1 MTSRVPRGR
10 FTGQVALIT
19 GAATGIGAAT
29 ARALAA
35 EGAAVAVNH
44 WRTETQARAVVA
56 EIETAG
62 GRAVA
67 VEADV
72 ADAAAVGAM
81 TATVHDTLGPVS
93 VLVNNAGIISRSPIT
108 EMAESAWD
116 RVLDVNL
123 KGVFLVSRA
132 VTPHMIARGRGRIV
146 NISSD
151 LALTGEA
158 RLSHYCASKSGII
171 GLTRAL
177 AHELIPH
184 GINVNAIAPGMTETP
199 MLTANPVTYNPER
212 ERSIPAGRWGRPED
226 IAASV
231 CFLASDEADYY
242 VGWLLSPNG
251 GIAM

>member
-1 MTSRVPRGR
+1 MTARTSTGR
-10 FTGQVALIT
+10 FVGEVALVT

-35 EGAAVAVNH
+35 EGAAVVVNH
-44 WRTETQARAVVA
+44 RGTGAQARAVVG
-56 EIETAG
+56 EIEAAG
-62 GRAVA
+62 GRALA

-72 ADAAAVGAM
+72 ADADAVAAMVSA
-81 TATVHDTLGPVS
+81 AHEAFGPIGI
-93 VLVNNAGIISRSPIT
+93 LVNNAGIISRATIM
-108 EMAESAWD
+108 ELEEAEWD
-116 RVLDVNL
+116 RVLNTNL
-123 KGVFLVSRA
+123 KGVYLVARA
-132 VTPHMIARGRGRIV
+132 VVPDMVERGRGRII

-158 RLSHYCASKSGII
+158 RLTHYCAAKSGVI
-171 GLTRAL
+171 GLTKAL
-177 AHELIPH
+177 ALELIPH

-199 MLTANPVTYNPER
+199 MLTANPITYNPQR

-226 IAASV
+226 VAASV
-231 CFLASDEADYY
+231 CFLASAEADYY

>member
-1 MTSRVPRGR
+1 MTGRVHAPRFAGE
-10 FTGQVALIT
+10 VALVT

-35 EGAAVAVNH
+35 EGAAVVVNH
-44 WRTETQARAVVA
+44 WRTERPARAVVEA
-56 EIETAG
+56 IESEG
-62 GRAVA
+62 GRALA

-72 ADAAAVGAM
+72 SDADAVARMVA
-81 TATVHDTLGPVS
+81 TAHEAFGS
-93 VLVNNAGIISRSPIT
+93 IGILVNNAGVISRAAVT
-108 EMAESAWD
+108 ELEEAEWD
-116 RVLDVNL
+116 RVVDTNL
-123 KGVFLVSRA
+123 KGVYLVTRA
-132 VTPHMIARGRGRIV
+132 VVPDMIESGRGRIV

-158 RLSHYCASKSGII
+158 RLVHYCAAKSGVI
-171 GLTRAL
+171 GLTKAL

-231 CFLASDEADYY
+231 CFLASAEADYY